1 MVDESEGK
9 QHKTL
14 VVTTED
20 GLVLTGNRIEI
31 FEARI
36 VESIRKPFYL
46 VMGIFGFI
54 FIILI
59 GGAVFLR
66 SLNDTVNNTDRIV
79 TEVAGPEA
87 RAQSIKAQ
95 SALIQKLV
103 DEMDCRDQENLQ
115 KLIDNLVKSGVTMLK
130 GLEPVVDPICKPKGG

>member
-1 MVDESEGK
+1 MPDEGK
-9 QHKTL
+9 ESKTL

-20 GLVLTGNRIEI
+20 GVVLTGNRIEM
-31 FEARI
+31 FEAKI
-36 VESIRKPFYL
+36 IKSIHRPFYL

-54 FIILI
+54 FILLI

-87 RAQSIKAQ
+87 RAKAVKQQ
-95 SALIQKLV
+95 SALIQSLV
-103 DEMDCRDQENLQ
+103 NEMDCRDQENLQ
-115 KLIDNLVKSGVTMLK
+115 KLIDSLVQTGFQPLAD
-130 GLEPVVDPICKPKGG
+130 LPPIVDPSCK